1 MDTQIQTEDTLAELN
16 DTNIS
21 SLSSGQI
28 LIYDGSDTFDNK
40 SLSGDVTVNASGVV
54 TIANDAVETA
64 MVNVNVITGQSAI
77 TSGVDTSNDTLLLHD
92 ADAGLK
98 KISVGNLTD
107 ALGGLSNV
115 VSDTTP
121 QLGGAL
127 DVNGNAI
134 VSTSD
139 GDIAI
144 TPNGT
149 GSVVLDDVSVNGKV
163 ITLTG
168 SSGDTATLTAG
179 TNGTLAITTTDT
191 AAAAANITITAD
203 GTAELAGT
211 TVTLNSSGGV
221 TLDADG
227 GTITFADGG
236 ASLGTITSDGF
247 TGNVVG
253 SVTLPGSSSAA
264 GSILFKED
272 TDNGTNA
279 VTLIGPAATANV

>member
-1 MDTQIQTEDTLAELN
+1 LIGPASTADVTITLPAATDTLVGKATTDTLTNKTIDVDNNTVSNIEVDNFKASAIVTESEGIGSNDNDTTLPTSAAVKDFVDTQIQTKDTLAELN

-64 MVNVNVITGQSAI
+64 MINVNVITGQSAI

-149 GSVVLDDVSVNGKV
+149 GSVVFDDVSVNGKV

-179 TNGTLAITTTDT
+179 TNGTLAIT
-191 AAAAANITITAD
+191 
-203 GTAELAGT
+203 
-211 TVTLNSSGGV
+211 
-221 TLDADG
+221 
-227 GTITFADGG
+227 
-236 ASLGTITSDGF
+236 
-247 TGNVVG
+247 
-253 SVTLPGSSSAA
+253 
-264 GSILFKED
+264 
-272 TDNGTNA
+272 
-279 VTLIGPAATANV
+279 